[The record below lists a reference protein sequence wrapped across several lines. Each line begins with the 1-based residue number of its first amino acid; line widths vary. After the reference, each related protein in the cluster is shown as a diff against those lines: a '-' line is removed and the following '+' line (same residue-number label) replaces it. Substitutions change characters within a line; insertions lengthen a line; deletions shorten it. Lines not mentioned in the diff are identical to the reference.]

1 MPRKGGGVF
10 RDEHGHIPLAK
21 FLDTKSNNQEEM
33 EDIQDQAM
41 PCTGQNWGRVRGR
54 VKQKGE
60 ARGLDSRGAW
70 SCWIKQPQNIICSG
84 RN

>member
-41 PCTGQNWGRVRGR
+41 PCTGQNWGRVPG
-54 VKQKGE
+54 KGE
-60 ARGLDSRGAW
+60 AEGWGKGFRL
-70 SCWIKQPQNIICSG
+70 
-84 RN
+84 